1 MSKVPAPLLGGV
13 PLGGGT
19 VSVMGI
25 LNVTPDSFSDGGL
38 WFEHR
43 DAVSQG
49 LRLADQGALIIDVGG
64 ESTRPGAARIDIE
77 EEWLRVG
84 GVIHKLAA
92 RGLRVSVD
100 TVNAEVARRATV
112 EGACLINDVS
122 GGMFDPDI
130 VPVAAEADVPMVVQH
145 WRGFP
150 SDPNLDTDYTDVVE
164 DVMAETSN
172 QIARVVAAGLCLTQV
187 IADPG
192 LGFAQTMAD
201 SWAIVD
207 RLESFT
213 QLGLPVLVGASRKR
227 FISTRFP
234 GDVER
239 GTLETTRRAVQA
251 GAWGVRVHDV
261 EAHVRRIEKLS

>member
-1 MSKVPAPLLGGV
+1 
-13 PLGGGT
+13 
-19 VSVMGI
+19 
-25 LNVTPDSFSDGGL
+25 
-38 WFEHR
+38 
-43 DAVSQG
+43 
-49 LRLADQGALIIDVGG
+49 
-64 ESTRPGAARIDIE
+64 
-77 EEWLRVG
+77 
-84 GVIHKLAA
+84 
-92 RGLRVSVD
+92 
-100 TVNAEVARRATV
+100 
-112 EGACLINDVS
+112 
-122 GGMFDPDI
+122 
-130 VPVAAEADVPMVVQH
+130 
-145 WRGFP
+145 
-150 SDPNLDTDYTDVVE
+150 
-164 DVMAETSN
+164 MAETSN

-261 EAHVRRIEKLS
+261 EAHVRLIEELS

>member
-1 MSKVPAPLLGGV
+1 MSEVPAPLLGGV

-19 VSVMGI
+19 LSVMGI

-43 DAVSQG
+43 EALSQG
-49 LRLADQGALIIDVGG
+49 LRLVDQGALIVDVGG
-64 ESTRPGAARIDIE
+64 ESTRPGAERIDIE
-77 EEWLRVG
+77 EEWRRVG
-84 GVIHKLAA
+84 DVIHKLAT

-100 TVNAEVARRATV
+100 TVNAEVARRATA

-122 GGMFDPDI
+122 GGVIDPDI
-130 VPVAAEADVPMVVQH
+130 VQVAAEADVPMVVQH

-150 SDPNLDTDYTDVVE
+150 SDPNLDTAYVDVVE
-164 DVMAETSN
+164 DVVAETSN
-172 QIARVVAAGLCLTQV
+172 QIARVVAAGLRLTQV

-192 LGFAQTMAD
+192 IGFAQTTAD

-261 EAHVRRIEKLS
+261 EAHVRLIEELS